1 MDEPALIDAYL
12 TGIESL
18 SPVVEGLSPE
28 QLKSYPV
35 PGTWSILEVVC
46 HLADTEA
53 LFAERMKRVLA
64 EDRPALLFADPDRH
78 AEALAYPSRNAE
90 EEVSLIAL
98 IRHQMTR
105 ILRAQ
110 PVDSWRRVGVHN
122 REGEN
127 IIWFSSEPSARP
139 C

>member
-53 LFAERMKRVLA
+53 LFAERSLGLPVTKRG
-64 EDRPALLFADPDRH
+64 RGSFADRADSTPDDTH
-78 AEALAYPSRNAE
+78 LARTAGRFLATSR
-90 EEVSLIAL
+90 
-98 IRHQMTR
+98 RP
-105 ILRAQ
+105 Q
-110 PVDSWRRVGVHN
+110 PRRREDARTVGQKG
-122 REGEN
+122 R
-127 IIWFSSEPSARP
+127 
-139 C
+139 